1 MSKLPKGQV
10 GVIEY
15 QRYRYH
21 VYHVDTAKGPGK
33 SVTLIAYIPYLGV
46 EYLKF
51 KETRLRGKTNIPNAY
66 NKIPLLS
73 HTQMT
78 QFKNIISNEIY
89 GTFISYIWQQLK

>member
-1 MSKLPKGQV
+1 MGFC
-10 GVIEY
+10 IFFC
-15 QRYRYH
+15 
-21 VYHVDTAKGPGK
+21 GPIYNVGK